1 MDIFCLSRNPLSEQN
16 YDKFNAKLLFYFFL
30 ILLCFSHCVAFTK
43 DKIILA
49 THGLYPYGSYA
60 DKTVNKVIADDTFKG
75 VAVDVVRCILGEI
88 NIPAELQVVL
98 WRRAQFLVQ
107 HGMADGFFAA
117 SQKNS
122 RDHYA
127 VMSATIADQK
137 WSWYLLKNNPLNPQI
152 KSFKENATVAGFL
165 GESR

>member
-1 MDIFCLSRNPLSEQN
+1 LDIFCLSRNPLSEQN

-30 ILLCFSHCVAFTK
+30 ILLCFNHCVAFTK

-75 VAVDVVRCILGEI
+75 IAVDVVRCILGEI
-88 NIPAELQVVL
+88 NIPAELQVVP

-107 HGMADGFFAA
+107 HGMADGFFC
-117 SQKNS
+117 SIPKKLTRS
-122 RDHYA
+122 LCCYVR
-127 VMSATIADQK
+127 
-137 WSWYLLKNNPLNPQI
+137 NNRRSKVELVPSHEQ
-152 KSFKENATVAGFL
+152 SFKPSN
-165 GESR
+165 